1 LPVSTDIVRTY
12 RAPRR
17 VVREKLANGERED
30 RALATL
36 MGACLLIFVAQ
47 WPLLSR
53 QAYLDP
59 SVPLDARMAG
69 ALMGWLFIAPMA
81 AYVIAAA
88 SRLLARLAGGRGTW
102 FGARLALFWALLA
115 ASPLWLLNGLVAG
128 FIGPG
133 AALNLVGLIAV
144 GAFILFWGAG
154 LWEVERGEGA
164 GTA

>member
-1 LPVSTDIVRTY
+1 VPVSTDIVRTY

-17 VVREKLANGERED
+17 VVREKLAGGERED

-36 MGACLLIFVAQ
+36 MAACFLIFVAQ

-59 SVPLDARMAG
+59 SVPLDARMGG

-88 SRLLARLAGGRGTW
+88 SRLLARLFGGRGTW

-144 GAFILFWGAG
+144 GAFVVFWGAG
-154 LWEVERGEGA
+154 LWETERGEGVRA
-164 GTA
+164 A

>member
-1 LPVSTDIVRTY
+1 MPVSTDIVRTY

-17 VVREKLANGERED
+17 VLREKLAGGPRED

-36 MGACLLIFVAQ
+36 MGACVLVFVSQ
-47 WPLLSR
+47 WPVLSR

-59 SVPLDARMAG
+59 SIPLDARMGG
-69 ALMGWLFIAPMA
+69 ALMGWLFIAPVA
-81 AYVIAAA
+81 AYVMAAA
-88 SRLLARLAGGRGTW
+88 SHLLAKVFGGRGTW

-133 AALNLVGLIAV
+133 AALNLVGVIAV
-144 GAFILFWGAG
+144 GAFVVFWGAG
-154 LWEVERGEGA
+154 LWEAERGEGVR
-164 GTA
+164 TA

>member
-1 LPVSTDIVRTY
+1 VPVSTDIVRTY

-17 VVREKLANGERED
+17 VVREKLANGARED

-36 MGACLLIFVAQ
+36 MGGCFLVFVSQ

-59 SVPLDARMAG
+59 SIPLDARMGG
-69 ALMGWLFIAPMA
+69 ALMAWLFIAPVA
-81 AYVIAAA
+81 AYVMAAA
-88 SRLLARLAGGRGTW
+88 SHLLAKVFGGRGTW

-133 AALNLVGLIAV
+133 PALNLVGVIAA
-144 GAFILFWGAG
+144 GAFVVFWGAG
-154 LWEVERGEGA
+154 LWEAERGRGA
-164 GTA
+164 RTA